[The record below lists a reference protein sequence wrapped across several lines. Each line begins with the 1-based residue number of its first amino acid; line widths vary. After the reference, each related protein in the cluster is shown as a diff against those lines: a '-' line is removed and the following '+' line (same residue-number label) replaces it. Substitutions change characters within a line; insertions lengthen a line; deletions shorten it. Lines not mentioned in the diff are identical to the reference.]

1 MPSRMYASMYASMRR
16 CSVYLPVYLC
26 VCVSRYV
33 CMYAGMHVIGT
44 YTYLFGLACTHTHT
58 HADAK
63 QSGSSTD
70 TLWFTVYAQYVT
82 DHSTWKGSQSETP
95 GVRIPM
101 QNIPM
106 PMPRVAS
113 AGVREFSAI
122 WSRARASHKLS
133 LQQITQNARTYRN
146 IEAGTPSHLLHTLAN
161 TAIDDDRYVFKFSS
175 CGNI

>member
-1 MPSRMYASMYASMRR
+1 MYASMRR

-58 HADAK
+58 RTQTPNK
-63 QSGSSTD
+63 VVRLLTRYGSPYTHSMSQT
-70 TLWFTVYAQYVT
+70 TVPGKVPSPKHRVSESRCKTSRCPCPELQVPV
-82 DHSTWKGSQSETP
+82 SENSQPYGHGLGLHTSFP
-95 GVRIPM
+95 CS
-101 QNIPM
+101 N
-106 PMPRVAS
+106 
-113 AGVREFSAI
+113 
-122 WSRARASHKLS
+122 
-133 LQQITQNARTYRN
+133 TQNARTYRN

-175 CGNI
+175 SCGNI